1 LTLNVIRPAQASTC
15 VRKRDDLLPV
25 AVFLHGGGWASDF
38 SANGVYNL
46 SFIVEESV
54 NTGKPILAVSV
65 EYRLSFWGFLASE
78 DIIDAD
84 VANLGLKDQH
94 LSLRWIQEN
103 IASFGG
109 DPTKVTIFGESAGG
123 GNVGYMATAYGG
135 RDEGLFRG
143 MIAQSGADG
152 SHMKNLTAPQQKY
165 DTIVAAVGCGDRSDR
180 LACLREVPF
189 DKLNATITLTSGG
202 FTPIVDGTFIP
213 DYPSKLLS
221 EGRFV
226 KAPLIVGTNTDEGT
240 LFGQAGIDSD
250 EQFEG
255 LVRSKGVDEE
265 TVGVISALYPNIDA
279 LGLPSDY
286 RVVPGAVGSQFKRTM
301 AFQTDQMFLTW
312 TRLRSSAWAQ
322 HGVPTFAYLFQTNFR
337 VRGSKHDPAV

>member
-1 LTLNVIRPAQASTC
+1 M
-15 VRKRDDLLPV
+15 
-25 AVFLHGGGWASDF
+25 
-38 SANGVYNL
+38 
-46 SFIVEESV
+46 
-54 NTGKPILAVSV
+54 
-65 EYRLSFWGFLASE
+65 
-78 DIIDAD
+78 
-84 VANLGLKDQH
+84 ANLGLKDQH

-103 IASFGG
+103 IAAFGG

-135 RDEGLFRG
+135 RDDGLFRG

-152 SHMKNLTAPQQKY
+152 SHMKNLTVPQQRY
-165 DTIVAAVGCGDRSDR
+165 DTIVTAVGCDGRPDR

-213 DYPSKLLS
+213 DYPSTLLS
-221 EGRFV
+221 EGKFV

-250 EQFEG
+250 EQFEA
-255 LVRSKGVDEE
+255 LVRSKGVDED
-265 TVGVISALYPNIDA
+265 TVGTISALYPNIDA
-279 LGLPSDY
+279 LGLPADY
-286 RVVPGAVGSQFKRTM
+286 RVEPGAVGSQFKRAM

-322 HGVPTFAYLFQTNFR
+322 HDVPTFAYLFQTNFR
-337 VRGSKHDPAV
+337 VRGRTCIPTNCPQ